1 MFESE
6 DTYWWFVGRRALAV
20 TLLEQHLQEGA
31 KLLDVGCGT
40 GAGLKEFA
48 KRYDTFGVD
57 MSPLALEFSS
67 GRGIPNLFLGDGQ
80 KLPVAQE
87 SFDGVISLDTI
98 EHIPD
103 DRAAFAEIYRLMKP
117 GATFV
122 VNVPA
127 YRWLWGPHD
136 EALMHQRRYTRRE
149 LVSKLHEAGFKVTW
163 CSYQVLTLF
172 PFVVASRLVDRIL
185 RRGPSAKL
193 PPVSPGVNRLL
204 TKLQEREGHFS
215 IQIPLPWGSSV
226 AAVAQ
231 KPG

>member
-6 DTYWWFVGRRALAV
+6 DTYWWFVGRRALAI

-117 GATFV
+117 GDWDHSSSRPHPKSGAGTEVFDSMSRRIASGGATMAI
-122 VNVPA
+122 PA
-127 YRWLWGPHD
+127 P
-136 EALMHQRRYTRRE
+136 AL
-149 LVSKLHEAGFKVTW
+149 
-163 CSYQVLTLF
+163 
-172 PFVVASRLVDRIL
+172 
-185 RRGPSAKL
+185 
-193 PPVSPGVNRLL
+193 
-204 TKLQEREGHFS
+204 
-215 IQIPLPWGSSV
+215 
-226 AAVAQ
+226 
-231 KPG
+231 

>member
-1 MFESE
+1 MFEAE
-6 DTYWWFVGRRALAV
+6 DTYWWFVGRRALAI
-20 TLLEQHLQEGA
+20 TLLEQRLQEGS

-40 GAGLKEFA
+40 GAGLKEFSR
-48 KRYDTFGVD
+48 RYETYGVD

-80 KLPVAQE
+80 KLPVTEGA
-87 SFDGVISLDTI
+87 FDGVISLDTI

-117 GATFV
+117 GGTFV

-127 YRWLWGPHD
+127 FRWLWGPHD
-136 EALMHQRRYTRRE
+136 EALMHQRRYTRGE
-149 LVSKLHEAGFKVTW
+149 LMAKLRAAGFEVSW
-163 CSYQVLTLF
+163 CSYQVFTLF
-172 PFVVASRLVDRIL
+172 PFVVASRLVDRVM

-193 PPVSPGVNRLL
+193 PAVSPTVNRLL
-204 TKLQEREGHFS
+204 TKLQEKEGQFS
-215 IQIPLPWGSSV
+215 IRIPLLWGSSV

-231 KPG
+231 KPK